1 LEIVLGERLERDW
14 YFHAAKDMRTI
25 TPHDADGFLLFLRES
40 YADGTA
46 GRTVKRAKQF
56 FRAAV
61 RAKIIGENPFE
72 DVKPPSQANEERK
85 FFVTLD
91 VTQRVI
97 DACPDHEWRLLFAL
111 SRYGGLGCPSEHS
124 TLAWTDVDG
133 ERDRFRVD
141 SPKTGVR
148 WVPLFP
154 ELRRYFTEAFELAE
168 PGAVRV
174 IARYRD
180 ANSNLRT
187 QLMRIIRRA
196 GFEPWPN
203 LFHNL
208 RASRE
213 TELTADF
220 PIHVVCEWIGNSALI
235 AQKHYLQV
243 TEEDFQR
250 AAKSGAILTETAL
263 RKGVPQLAAL
273 TGTDSQALKKKP
285 GKTRLFCRLLRR
297 DARWRNTQV
306 YPQGDSNP
314 CLSLE
319 RAMS

>member
-1 LEIVLGERLERDW
+1 
-14 YFHAAKDMRTI
+14 
-25 TPHDADGFLLFLRES
+25 
-40 YADGTA
+40 
-46 GRTVKRAKQF
+46 
-56 FRAAV
+56 
-61 RAKIIGENPFE
+61 
-72 DVKPPSQANEERK
+72 
-85 FFVTLD
+85 
-91 VTQRVI
+91 
-97 DACPDHEWRLLFAL
+97 
-111 SRYGGLGCPSEHS
+111 
-124 TLAWTDVDG
+124 
-133 ERDRFRVD
+133 VD

-243 TEEDFQR
+243 MEEDFQR

-306 YPQGDSNP
+306 YPQGGRTTPLKYRKNVN
-314 CLSLE
+314 CAGGQRTTQRIL
-319 RAMS
+319 RARVPSTWPGSSMPGHLCPTKPSTPFWNLLNRPKETP